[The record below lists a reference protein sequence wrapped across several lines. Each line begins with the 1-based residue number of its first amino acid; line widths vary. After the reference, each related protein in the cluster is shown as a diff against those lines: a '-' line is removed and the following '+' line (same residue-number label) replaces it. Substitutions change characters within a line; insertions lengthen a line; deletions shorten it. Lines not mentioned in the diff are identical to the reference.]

1 MYVFCLFVCLFSTR
15 DINCHQIWVSVEIN
29 DICIYCV
36 CTIYLVILI
45 IIEFVAVLFG
55 FRFHFAHNSC
65 HICCQYVY
73 VFIWRLYTILCA
85 RFWGRNRHE
94 SQMQRRHRS
103 AVFFLFLFCFIENW
117 KFVFFFLIC
126 EDTHTRT
133 HTQRHVRDREADEN
147 QNNNKSCWCRQ
158 KVNDL

>member
-29 DICIYCV
+29 DISVCV
-36 CTIYLVILI
+36 LYIYLGILI

-73 VFIWRLYTILCA
+73 VFIWRLYTIFLCTISWQKSSRVA
-85 RFWGRNRHE
+85 DAATSSISR
-94 SQMQRRHRS
+94 
-103 AVFFLFLFCFIENW
+103 VFFLFYW
-117 KFVFFFLIC
+117 KLKVCFFFNMR
-126 EDTHTRT
+126 THT
-133 HTQRHVRDREADEN
+133 HTQRHMRDREADEN